1 MFKVALFCLLT
12 FGITFALNDGHAGQE
27 EPSFSAL
34 DLPDMDE
41 DADVGKANVIIIKNF
56 GKLQQMRAV

>member
-27 EPSFSAL
+27 EPSFSAI
-34 DLPDMDE
+34 DLPGMDE
-41 DADVGKANVIIIKNF
+41 DADVGKANVIIIKYF
-56 GKLQQMRAV
+56 G